1 MLVSGAAVGYGYDD
15 NVYHDIFI
23 GAENR
28 ERLPTMIGKLEIEGP
43 LEELACQT
51 KNHQS
56 YNNGKDKS

>member
-28 ERLPTMIGKLEIEGP
+28 ERLPTMIGKLEIEGT
-43 LEELACQT
+43 LEELACQQKT
-51 KNHQS
+51 IK
-56 YNNGKDKS
+56 